1 MKRYLWVVAAL
12 SATVSLCVGCGAT
25 AAAPGPAAG
34 EPADQTMFRSIANDR
49 ACVLIDLATLKR
61 DFGHNIAG
69 PYATKSQAT
78 GGVACEYSDIGQ
90 GVLVDVE
97 LYSDMTSRAFDSEA
111 FFDVPLPAEWR
122 HPVQRVG
129 NQTLAW
135 LLSLSGEAIVAFRS
149 GKTVTVITVAIAL
162 KQVTA
167 ESIFSDA
174 LSLAEVAQ
182 KKIASR

>member
-1 MKRYLWVVAAL
+1 M
-12 SATVSLCVGCGAT
+12 
-25 AAAPGPAAG
+25 
-34 EPADQTMFRSIANDR
+34 
-49 ACVLIDLATLKR
+49 
-61 DFGHNIAG
+61 
-69 PYATKSQAT
+69 
-78 GGVACEYSDIGQ
+78 
-90 GVLVDVE
+90 DVE